1 MNFSEDKDVVAAE
14 KVSFETLRA
23 YLRAKGWRVVASPRH
38 DVETFAQLEG
48 DNIVEVI
55 QLPPGESDRHV
66 AYVLDAARA
75 IANFEGT
82 SLDDALQ
89 TLKVFGR
96 DRVSCRLASASV
108 EDGTVPLGDA
118 VSFLAN
124 ISKIFSAA
132 VKDVVRPESYHKK
145 VVSSEINELM
155 DSARFGQTE
164 RGSFVVN
171 VFMPLGMSS
180 DADRP
185 ESERGHVF
193 RKGLTHLM
201 KSLTMA
207 TQAVEAGAP
216 ELFLEQNARADVAAS
231 ANLLEATDNARVA
244 DDSELEFSVEWSPTL
259 PVGADVP
266 SHVRVA
272 KEHSAS
278 FWKWSKAYRPQVKEP
293 YASEFLAKVVGL
305 VAQDRD
311 EDGRPSGI
319 ATLRIVGED
328 DNDDVFEASA
338 LLNAADFLVANGA
351 LMSNSFVA
359 FHGKCERAR
368 KKATI
373 EELSKFR
380 VVSQ

>member
-1 MNFSEDKDVVAAE
+1 MNVSEDKDVVAAE

-23 YLRAKGWRVVASPRH
+23 YLRAKGWRVVESLRH

-48 DNIVEVI
+48 DNIVEAI

-89 TLKVFGR
+89 ALKVFGR

-171 VFMPLGMSS
+171 VFMPL
-180 DADRP
+180 
-185 ESERGHVF
+185 
-193 RKGLTHLM
+193 
-201 KSLTMA
+201 
-207 TQAVEAGAP
+207 
-216 ELFLEQNARADVAAS
+216 
-231 ANLLEATDNARVA
+231 
-244 DDSELEFSVEWSPTL
+244 
-259 PVGADVP
+259 
-266 SHVRVA
+266 
-272 KEHSAS
+272 
-278 FWKWSKAYRPQVKEP
+278 P
-293 YASEFLAKVVGL
+293 Y
-305 VAQDRD
+305 
-311 EDGRPSGI
+311 
-319 ATLRIVGED
+319 
-328 DNDDVFEASA
+328 
-338 LLNAADFLVANGA
+338 
-351 LMSNSFVA
+351 
-359 FHGKCERAR
+359 RAR
-368 KKATI
+368 KK
-373 EELSKFR
+373 SVM
-380 VVSQ
+380 VVSSKSHPCGWCPKFTRPTTFMRSPPAALYAAANRSQFVSGGTTVSDFP